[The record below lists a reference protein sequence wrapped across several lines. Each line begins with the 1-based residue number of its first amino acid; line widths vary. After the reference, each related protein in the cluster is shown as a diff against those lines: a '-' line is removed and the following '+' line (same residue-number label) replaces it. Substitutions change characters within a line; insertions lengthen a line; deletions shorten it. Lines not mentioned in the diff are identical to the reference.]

1 MSTTTIRQRETQT
14 GHRIVRCL
22 EGRGRR
28 IVWDII
34 SVPSNNRPICVTDE
48 ETQLEYIDTAMY
60 QLDIFFVLMRG
71 CTPDL

>member
-1 MSTTTIRQRETQT
+1 M
-14 GHRIVRCL
+14 
-22 EGRGRR
+22 
-28 IVWDII
+28 WDII